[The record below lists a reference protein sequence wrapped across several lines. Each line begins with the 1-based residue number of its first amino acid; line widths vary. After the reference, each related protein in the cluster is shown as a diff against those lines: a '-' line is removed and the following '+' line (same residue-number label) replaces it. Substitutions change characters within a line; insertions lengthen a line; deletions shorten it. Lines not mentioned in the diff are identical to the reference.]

1 MINCRLSNKLSE
13 QNEQF
18 KSSEHVHLKGVQLKR
33 RAWYRQRHRKVII
46 TVISSSLQWCS
57 HSIGAHPSVHTCMS
71 IHCFGDETKIFLTG

>member
-33 RAWYRQRHRKVII
+33 GHGIDKGTER
-46 TVISSSLQWCS
+46 SSLQS
-57 HSIGAHPSVHTCMS
+57 FHLHYNGAVIALVHTLKFPLACQCTALE
-71 IHCFGDETKIFLTG
+71 IFKKIFLID

>member
-1 MINCRLSNKLSE
+1 MINCRLSNKLTE

-57 HSIGAHPSVHTCMS
+57 HSTGAHTLQFTLAWQCTALEMKQKY
-71 IHCFGDETKIFLTG
+71 F